1 MQTETQT
8 ETRLEFIER
17 LVEQLLANESFMSYS
32 SLKQFKDSPKA
43 FIDYKMKTMVQTPAM
58 QFGTMVHCLVLEPDE
73 FDSRYMALD
82 DAEIVAQIGGAR
94 PTATKTYKEWKSEQ
108 QQTADAAGLEIVEA
122 EAYRKAQAIA
132 LNIRHNRSARKV
144 LKMADKR
151 EQRIEWKYMNFLFR
165 GIIDGAGDNCIF
177 DLKTCADA
185 EPRKFQRDIVNMGYH
200 IQAALYLKGIG
211 RNVPYYI
218 IAADQKG
225 GVSVHQIEEELLV
238 HGLEEVDKLMSFF
251 NDACLQVK
259 SGKPEIFNESFE
271 FWADRFDGIYKMEK
285 PAYLY

>member
-43 FIDYKMKTMVQTPAM
+43 FIDYKMKAMDQTPAM

-122 EAYRKAQAIA
+122 EAYRKAQSIA

-225 GVSVHQIEEELLV
+225 GVSVHQIEESLLV